1 MTLVLLAIG
10 GGACHMTLTT
20 PLHAHCLLWPFPL
33 LSPRPPSSPLI
44 HFLKAFQCL
53 ESLNLKS
60 LSSHLEALK
69 KTQNRPFQKNKS
81 HSSLVS
87 VPSLICT
94 SVLVMLT
101 DPFINFE
108 FLPV

>member
-1 MTLVLLAIG
+1 MSHDTNNTSSCSLSSLALST
-10 GGACHMTLTT
+10 AVPTSSLQSFD
-20 PLHAHCLLWPFPL
+20 PFSQSIPM
-33 LSPRPPSSPLI
+33 SGIP
-44 HFLKAFQCL
+44 
-53 ESLNLKS
+53 ESQS

-87 VPSLICT
+87 IPSLICT

-101 DPFINFE
+101 DPLINFE
-108 FLPV
+108 FLPVRFFLPKT